1 MRSAQAG
8 GGQEARAIGRMRARR
23 TGSKR
28 TIHYTPPG
36 VRAHRAR
43 SATRRWRLHALRSLR
58 NTSLGVRALCSLR
71 NTPPGVCTHY
81 VRSVT
86 RRLASMRTVLA

>member
-28 TIHYTPPG
+28 TIHYT
-36 VRAHRAR
+36 
-43 SATRRWRLHALRSLR
+43 
-58 NTSLGVRALCSLR
+58 SLGVRALRWLC
-71 NTPPGVCTHY
+71 NTPPCIR
-81 VRSVT
+81 VRFA
-86 RRLASMRTVLA
+86 RLAIRHMASMRTVLA

>member
-8 GGQEARAIGRMRARR
+8 DSQEARAIGRMHARR

-28 TIHYTPPG
+28 TIHYTPLG
-36 VRAHRAR
+36 GSAHCAR
-43 SATRRWRLHALRSLR
+43 SATRRWRQ
-58 NTSLGVRALCSLR
+58 RALCSLR
-71 NTPPGVCTHY
+71 NTPPGVYTRY

-86 RRLASMRTVLA
+86 RHMASMRTVLA

>member
-28 TIHYTPPG
+28 TIHYTPLEAARTVPALQYAAG
-36 VRAHRAR
+36 VCTRYAR
-43 SATRRWRLHALRSLR
+43 SATRR
-58 NTSLGVRALCSLR
+58 
-71 NTPPGVCTHY
+71 P
-81 VRSVT
+81 
-86 RRLASMRTVLA
+86 ASMRTVLA